1 MTLVYVA
8 ATSAVLLAGLESIVA
23 ASSALALAGSGTVDN
38 LDQQLNQI
46 TCDVLLVAL
55 PELTED
61 WLNALAGYGLPVVL
75 LAEVTET
82 HLLAAALRGSVRA
95 LLSPDAAAEEITA
108 AIASA
113 AAGLVTLE
121 PATVEALVPHAR
133 AASEALDEALTPREV
148 EVLGMLA
155 EGLSNKLIAHRLT
168 ISEHTVKYHV
178 TSIMAK
184 LHAGSRTD
192 AVMQGIRHGLI
203 LI

>member
-1 MTLVYVA
+1 MISVYVA
-8 ATSAVLLAGLESIVA
+8 ASSVVVRAGLESIVA
-23 ASSALALAGSGTVDN
+23 ASGTLELAGAGSIHHLQQR
-38 LDQQLNQI
+38 LD
-46 TCDVLLVAL
+46 TTADVLLAAVPQL
-55 PELTED
+55 NEE
-61 WLNALAGYGLPVVL
+61 WLGTIAGCSLPVVL
-75 LAEVTET
+75 LAEVPEPQ
-82 HLLAAALRGSVRA
+82 LLSTALRANLRA
-95 LLSPDAAAEEITA
+95 VLSPDANAEEISA
-108 AIASA
+108 AIGSA

-121 PATVEALVPHAR
+121 PSMLDALTPHAR
-133 AASEALDEALTPREV
+133 AGPETLDEPLTQREH

>member
-1 MTLVYVA
+1 VR
-8 ATSAVLLAGLESIVA
+8 AGLESIVA
-23 ASSALALAGSGTVDN
+23 SSSTLELAGTGSIHDVE
-38 LDQQLNQI
+38 DQI
-46 TCDVLLVAL
+46 DRVTADVLLLVL
-55 PELTED
+55 PPLNED
-61 WLNALAGYGLPVVL
+61 WLGTLAGYGLPVVL
-75 LAEVTET
+75 LAEAPAP
-82 HLLAAALRGSVRA
+82 HLLAAALRGNIRA
-95 LLSPDAAAEEITA
+95 VLSPDANAEEIAA
-108 AIASA
+108 AIGSA

-121 PATVEALVPHAR
+121 PAMLDTLAPHMR
-133 AASEALDEALTPREV
+133 AASEALDEPLTPREL

-155 EGLSNKLIAHRLT
+155 EGLSNKLIAHGLA